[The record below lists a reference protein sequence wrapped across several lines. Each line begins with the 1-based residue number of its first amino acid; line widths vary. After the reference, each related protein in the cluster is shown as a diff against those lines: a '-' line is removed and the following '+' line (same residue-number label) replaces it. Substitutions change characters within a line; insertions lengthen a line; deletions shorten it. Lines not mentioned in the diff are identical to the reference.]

1 MSTRSTYY
9 LCCLTQF
16 MSISKVLFIDGHRL
30 LGIQH
35 GKAAN
40 HVDLPENELPPHL
53 LADHSVSNMAQS

>member
-1 MSTRSTYY
+1 
-9 LCCLTQF
+9 